1 MFSAV
6 KLPPE
11 ELAGVLAATSFAA
24 GLNLYA
30 TVATVGLVSRTG
42 RVELPPHSTFLP
54 VGT

>member
-11 ELAGVLAATSFAA
+11 ELAGGQAATSFAA

-30 TVATVGLVSRTG
+30 TVGLVSRTG
-42 RVELPPHSTFLP
+42 LVELPPTLHLLTSW
-54 VGT
+54 